1 VVATRAGWVDQTE
14 VVEVTFDPKVLARA
28 DLERR
33 ALAGC
38 ATRIFAAGTSIRAAD
53 DQKYYLKQRDFR
65 FVPMSAAQAARVHA
79 SVSTGSAEGWLSPRQ
94 RDALRLIRAAPKA
107 PWPDLVGV
115 PLAEAWVRFR
125 TVAGAALPEPAAAT
139 H

>member
-1 VVATRAGWVDQTE
+1 VVATRAGWAGQTE

-38 ATRIFAAGTSIRAAD
+38 ATRTFPAGTPVRAAN
-53 DQKYYLKQRDFR
+53 DQKYYLKQSDFR
-65 FVPMSAAQAARVHA
+65 FVPMSPTQAARVHA
-79 SVSTGSAEGWLSPRQ
+79 SVGDGSAEGWLSPRQ
-94 RDALRLIRAAPKA
+94 LSALRLARAAPKQ
-107 PWPDLVGV
+107 PWPDLVGT

-125 TVAGAALPEPAAAT
+125 TVAGAAAAKPASAAR
-139 H
+139 